1 MPEGVAWTRP
11 RGGFFCWLTLPDGV
25 DAVKLSEGAM
35 AEGVAFVPGA
45 PFFPD
50 GRGRN
55 NLRLAFSR
63 IDDEMIPEGV
73 RRLAGLIRQA
83 VKELSR
89 DDRR

>member
-1 MPEGVAWTRP
+1 MPDGVAWTRP

-25 DAVKLSEGAM
+25 DAAKLSATAM

-55 NLRLAFSR
+55 NLRLSFSR
-63 IDDEMIPEGV
+63 IDDDLIPLGV
-73 RRLAGLIRQA
+73 RRLAPLIQRA
-83 VKELSR
+83 AKEAE
-89 DDRR
+89 RR